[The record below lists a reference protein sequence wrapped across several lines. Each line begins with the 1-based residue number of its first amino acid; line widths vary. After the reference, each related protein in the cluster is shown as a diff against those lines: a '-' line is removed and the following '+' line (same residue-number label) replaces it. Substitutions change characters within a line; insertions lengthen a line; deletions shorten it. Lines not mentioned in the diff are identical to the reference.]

1 MNYYKNNNNLFPN
14 IISTCTFFQILD
26 YDNGHEYC
34 SKPNDDHFRASW
46 ITSCIHAWIP
56 ACWWLRSAFHPRSPQ
71 RELKGEGMRGKEIG
85 EGEWLPEDRQEPP
98 RVGVEN

>member
-1 MNYYKNNNNLFPN
+1 MGMNTAAN
-14 IISTCTFFQILD
+14 
-26 YDNGHEYC
+26 
-34 SKPNDDHFRASW
+34 HFRASW

-71 RELKGEGMRGKEIG
+71 RELKGEGMRGKGIG

-98 RVGVEN
+98 RVGVENWAGEEAPATGHFTQEHVV